1 MGEIVESN
9 RLKTQEKLKFC
20 SLHELNPKVTQ
31 FKYLKIKFEGN
42 RLARKATIEILIFHS
57 FVCKFGWVDKCLDA
71 VRGRKIYRQMYGKL
85 KKLVQ

>member
-9 RLKTQEKLKFC
+9 RLKNQEKLKFC

-42 RLARKATIEILIFHS
+42 RLARKATIKVFVSTSIFPLNRVAICGTIKIICAIALLTAS
-57 FVCKFGWVDKCLDA
+57 LCL
-71 VRGRKIYRQMYGKL
+71 
-85 KKLVQ
+85 